1 MPKPMLI
8 KTDSHGEKHI
18 TNIKQQDSA
27 RMTIE
32 RIKQIQNMEAIA
44 DFQELQNLPTHE
56 KIIWLKNTLDK
67 NTRNITL
74 GANQIMVSRDS
85 LVQDA
90 MA

>member
-44 DFQELQNLPTHE
+44 DFQEL
-56 KIIWLKNTLDK
+56 
-67 NTRNITL
+67 
-74 GANQIMVSRDS
+74 
-85 LVQDA
+85 
-90 MA
+90 

>member
-1 MPKPMLI
+1 MLI

-56 KIIWLKNTLDK
+56 KIIWLKNT
-67 NTRNITL
+67 RNITL